1 MQRWGQVLKV
11 IGLLLI
17 LLPLVI
23 AIAVRGH
30 FYGGNPDGV
39 AAIFVAAMVAVFLVA
54 LGIILLFL
62 GYGLTGPTKRSKQ

>member
-23 AIAVRGH
+23 AIAVTGH
-30 FYGGNPDGV
+30 FYGGNPDGA
-39 AAIFVAAMVAVFLVA
+39 AAIFVAAMAAVFLVA

-62 GYGLTGPTKRSKQ
+62 GYGLTGPKRSKQ